1 MNVEN
6 TQVQMR
12 KGILEF
18 CILHII
24 SRGEVYASNMLE
36 ELTSARIM
44 VVEGTLYPL
53 LTRLKNAGLVEYK
66 WVESLSG
73 PPRKYYILTQT
84 GRQFLDEL
92 QTTWEE
98 LVSSTQ
104 HITMKATNGSS
115 VKNPDAA
122 TPPVQ
127 TESNDPTDST
137 EASNQHTDPSNL
149 ENL

>member
-24 SRGEVYASNMLE
+24 ARGEVYASDMIE

-53 LTRLKNAGLVEYK
+53 LTRLRKAGLVDYK
-66 WVESLSG
+66 WVESNSG
-73 PPRKYYILTQT
+73 PPRKYYTLTKK
-84 GRQFLDEL
+84 GSEFLGNLDI
-92 QTTWEE
+92 TWNE
-98 LVSSTQ
+98 LVNST
-104 HITMKATNGSS
+104 
-115 VKNPDAA
+115 
-122 TPPVQ
+122 
-127 TESNDPTDST
+127 
-137 EASNQHTDPSNL
+137 NQIIQKGAKK
-149 ENL
+149 